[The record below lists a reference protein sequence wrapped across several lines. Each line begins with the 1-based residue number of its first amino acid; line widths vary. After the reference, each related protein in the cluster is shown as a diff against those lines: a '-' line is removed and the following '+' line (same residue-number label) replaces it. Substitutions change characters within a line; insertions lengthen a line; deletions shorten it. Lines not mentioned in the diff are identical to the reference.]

1 MVGSTITNVNVL
13 SKKKQKSDEVNRMK
27 RFGAAVRL
35 GGIKPSGIRRFFSL
49 TQSVP
54 DLISLGVGEPD
65 FTPPPNVLE
74 AAKRA
79 LDKGLTHYPPST
91 GILELREALAQKA
104 KHDYSLSYDPESESL
119 VTVGGTQA
127 VFLAL
132 QALINPE
139 DEVLIPDPGFL
150 CYEPSVL
157 LAGGKP
163 VFMPLLEGNGFS
175 IEIEDVISQITK
187 KSRMMIINSPN
198 NPTGAVFSQDDLTR
212 LAKLAVE
219 RDMIV
224 ISDEVYEKIT
234 YDDTRHFCL
243 ATFPGM
249 RERTLVVGSFSKT
262 YAMTGFRVG
271 YVCGPKELVAPMT
284 LVHQYCVA
292 CVDGPAQCAA
302 LEALRGPQGF
312 VREMVSEFDRR
323 RRLLHS
329 RLNEI
334 DGFRCSLPK
343 GAFYIFANVESF
355 KMPSEKL
362 AELLVNQAHVVT
374 VPGSAF
380 GKRGEG
386 YLRFSYAA
394 AYDKIEEA
402 LNRIARV
409 AKSLL

>member
-1 MVGSTITNVNVL
+1 MRQVEL
-13 SKKKQKSDEVNRMK
+13 K
-27 RFGAAVRL
+27 RFGAASRL
-35 GGIKPSGIRRFFSL
+35 RGIKPSGIRQFFSL
-49 TQSVP
+49 TQGVS

-65 FTPPPNVLE
+65 FTPPQHVLE
-74 AAKRA
+74 AAKLA
-79 LDKGLTHYPPST
+79 LDKGLTHYPPTT
-91 GILELREALAQKA
+91 GIQELREALAKKA
-104 KHDYSLSYDPESESL
+104 RQDYGLSYDPESEVL

-127 VFLAL
+127 IFLAL
-132 QALINPE
+132 QALTNPG

-150 CYEPSVL
+150 CYKPSIL
-157 LAGGKP
+157 MAQGTPL
-163 VFMPLLEGNGFS
+163 FMPVLEKNGFKI
-175 IEIEDVISQITK
+175 IEEDVISQITK
-187 KSRMMIINSPN
+187 KSKIMIINTPN
-198 NPTGAVFSQDDLTR
+198 NPTGAVLSHGDLAK

-219 RDMIV
+219 RDMVV

-234 YDDTRHFCL
+234 YDDERHFCL

-271 YVCGPKELVAPMT
+271 YVYGPKELIAPMM

-292 CVDGPAQCAA
+292 CVDGPAQYAA

-312 VREMVSEFDRR
+312 VGEMVSEFNRR

-334 DGFRCSLPK
+334 EGFHCNLPK
-343 GAFYIFANVESF
+343 GAFYIFANIADF
-355 KMPSEKL
+355 TMPSEKL
-362 AELLVNQAHVVT
+362 AELLVSQGRVIT

-386 YLRFSYAA
+386 YLRFSYAT

-402 LNRIARV
+402 LNRIAKV
-409 AKSLL
+409 AKAVR

>member
-1 MVGSTITNVNVL
+1 MRQVEL
-13 SKKKQKSDEVNRMK
+13 K
-27 RFGAAVRL
+27 RFDAASRL
-35 GGIKPSGIRRFFSL
+35 QGIKPSGIRRFFSL
-49 TQSVP
+49 AESVP
-54 DLISLGVGEPD
+54 GVISLGVGEPD
-65 FTPPPNVLE
+65 FTPPQHVLE
-74 AAKRA
+74 AAKLA
-79 LDKGLTHYPPST
+79 LDRGLTHYPST
-91 GILELREALAQKA
+91 AGIQELREALVEKA
-104 KHDYSLSYDPESESL
+104 RHDYSLSYDPDSEVL

-127 VFLAL
+127 IYLAL
-132 QALINPE
+132 QALTNPG

-150 CYEPSVL
+150 CYEPSAL
-157 LAGGKP
+157 MAGGAP
-163 VFMPLLEGNGFS
+163 VFMPLLEKNGFK
-175 IEIEDVISQITK
+175 IEEEDVISQITK
-187 KSRMMIINSPN
+187 KSRVMIINSPN
-198 NPTGAVFSQDDLTR
+198 NPTGAVLSRGDLAK

-219 RDMIV
+219 RDLLV

-234 YDDTRHFCL
+234 YDGATHFCL

-271 YVCGPKELVAPMT
+271 YVYGPKELIAPMM
-284 LVHQYCVA
+284 LVLQYCVA
-292 CVDGPAQCAA
+292 CVDGPAQYAA
-302 LEALRGPQGF
+302 LGALRGPQDF

-334 DGFRCSLPK
+334 EGFHCSLPK
-343 GAFYIFANVESF
+343 GAFYIFANIEDF

-362 AELLVNQAHVVT
+362 AELLVSQGRVIT

-386 YLRFSYAA
+386 YLRFSYAT

-402 LNRIARV
+402 LDRIAKV
-409 AKSLL
+409 AKAVR

>member
-1 MVGSTITNVNVL
+1 MGKAGGEL
-13 SKKKQKSDEVNRMK
+13 KSFN
-27 RFGAAVRL
+27 AASRL
-35 GGIKPSGIRRFFSL
+35 RGVKPSGIRRFFSL
-49 TQSVP
+49 VQSLP
-54 DLISLGVGEPD
+54 DVISLGVGEPD
-65 FTPPPNVLE
+65 FTPPQHVLQ
-74 AAKRA
+74 AVKRA
-79 LDKGLTHYPPST
+79 LDKGMTHYPPTT
-91 GILELREALAQKA
+91 GIQGLREALAEKA
-104 KHDYSLSYDPESESL
+104 RQDYGLSYDPDSEIL

-132 QALINPE
+132 QALINPG

-157 LAGGKP
+157 IAGATP
-163 VFMPLLEGNGFS
+163 VFMPLLEKNDFK
-175 IEIEDVISQITK
+175 IEEGDVISQVTK

-198 NPTGAVFSQDDLTR
+198 NPTGTVLSHGDLAK

-219 RDMIV
+219 RDMLV

-234 YDDTRHFCL
+234 YDDARHFCL
-243 ATFPGM
+243 ATFLGM

-271 YVCGPKELVAPMT
+271 YVYGPKELITPIT

-292 CVDGPAQCAA
+292 CVDGPAQYAA
-302 LEALRGPQGF
+302 LEALKGPQDF
-312 VREMVSEFDRR
+312 VKEMVSEFDRR
-323 RRLLHS
+323 RRLLHL

-334 DGFRCSLPK
+334 EGFHCSLPK
-343 GAFYIFANVESF
+343 GAFYIFANVEDF

-362 AELLVNQAHVVT
+362 AKLLVNKGRVIT

-386 YLRFSYAA
+386 YIRFSYAT
-394 AYDKIEEA
+394 AYEKIEEA
-402 LNRIARV
+402 LNRIAKV
-409 AKSLL
+409 AKAAR